1 MGTGVQKEHAVL
13 GDIPEFISGK
23 KFNQT
28 FNVTEQLGCDSFLKI
43 WPSFYLYSTYVV
55 WWQWWIKRESS
66 VTFNLRVFLGL

>member
-1 MGTGVQKEHAVL
+1 MGTGVQKKHAVL

-43 WPSFYLYSTYVV
+43 
-55 WWQWWIKRESS
+55 
-66 VTFNLRVFLGL
+66 